1 MEITPI
7 AEIFTDFP
15 SKFGIPRQSGRVSE
29 LTGTIIFGKEYR
41 NDEALRGIE
50 QFSHLWLI
58 WGFSESAEKGEKNR
72 SFTVR
77 PPRLGGNKRIGVF
90 ASRSPFRPNSLG
102 LSCVKLIGIEK
113 SEKYSTVL
121 KVSGVDMMSGTPI
134 YDIKPYIPYADRIDG
149 AIGGYADENR
159 NFKTKTEIPQELL
172 NKLPKN
178 KRTALRAVLEDDPRP
193 AYRNGAGGDYGFL
206 FAGYEIKFRAD
217 NDKITVTNIEKL

>member
-7 AEIFTDFP
+7 AEILTDFP
-15 SKFGIPRQSGRVSE
+15 TKFGIPRQSGRVSE
-29 LTGTIIFGKEYR
+29 LTGTIIFRKEYR
-41 NDEALRGIE
+41 NAEALRGIE

-58 WGFSESAEKGEKNR
+58 WGFSENTEEDGKNR

-113 SEKYSTVL
+113 TENYSTVL
-121 KVSGVDMMSGTPI
+121 KVSGADMMSGTPI
-134 YDIKPYIPYADRIDG
+134 YDIKPYIPYADSIDC
-149 AIGGYADENR
+149 AIGGYAEENR
-159 NFKTKTEIPQELL
+159 DFRTETEIPQELL
-172 NKLPKN
+172 NKLPES
-178 KRTALRAVLEDDPRP
+178 KRAALRAVLEDDPRP
-193 AYRNGAGGDYGFL
+193 AYRNGAGRDYGFF

-217 NDKITVTNIEKL
+217 NNKITVTDIKEV